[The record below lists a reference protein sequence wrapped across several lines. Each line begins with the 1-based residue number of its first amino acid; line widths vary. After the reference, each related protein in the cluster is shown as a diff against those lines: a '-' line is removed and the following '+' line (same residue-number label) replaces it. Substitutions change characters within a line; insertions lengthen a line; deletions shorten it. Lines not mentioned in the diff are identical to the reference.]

1 MIRKNFFDRL
11 FPVQYDF
18 FNMLEKQA
26 ITNGYGVEALCD
38 WLSSGLESENDKLI
52 QYVKE
57 ADNIRK
63 TLEENL
69 VEAFSTPFDRGDI
82 YSISIS
88 MDKILE
94 YVSSTLISMK
104 VFDVLPNEII
114 IKLTGKLME
123 GMNIFTVAVGDLKK
137 NPKKSEL
144 YIPAIRESNIAVEQL
159 YRDGMSIVF
168 KGGDPMNALRM
179 REIYHHIKD
188 ASVNLEQAVDV
199 LHRIIVRLT

>member
-1 MIRKNFFDRL
+1 MVRKNLFDRL

-18 FNMLEKQA
+18 FKMLENQA
-26 ITNGYGVEALCD
+26 TTNGHGVEALCN
-38 WLSSGLESENDKLI
+38 WLSSGLESESDKLV

-63 TLEENL
+63 ILEENL

-94 YVSSTLISMK
+94 YVSSTLLSMK
-104 VFDVLPNEII
+104 AFDVDSNEII
-114 IKLTGKLME
+114 IKLTGKLRE
-123 GMNIFTVAVGDLKK
+123 GMDVFTVAVGNLKK

-144 YIPAIRESNIAVEQL
+144 YIPAIRESNITVEQL
-159 YRDGMSIVF
+159 YRDGMTIVF
-168 KGGDPMNALRM
+168 KSGDPMNALRM

-188 ASVNLEQAVDV
+188 ASVNLENAVDV

>member
-1 MIRKNFFDRL
+1 MVRKSFFDRL

-18 FNMLEKQA
+18 FKMLETQA
-26 ITNGYGVEALCD
+26 ITNGYGVKALCN
-38 WLSSGLESENDKLI
+38 WLGGGLESENDKLI
-52 QYVKE
+52 QYVKD
-57 ADNIRK
+57 ADNIRM

-123 GMNIFTVAVGDLKK
+123 GMDIFTVAVGDLKK

-144 YIPAIRESNIAVEQL
+144 CIPAIRESNIAVERL

-188 ASVNLEQAVDV
+188 ASKQG
-199 LHRIIVRLT
+199 RK